1 MPVSFHV
8 SPVQLLGTNEN
19 HSDIAYTLKIKIKL
33 SKH

>member
-19 HSDIAYTLKIKIKL
+19 HSDIAYTLKNKNKIK
-33 SKH
+33 